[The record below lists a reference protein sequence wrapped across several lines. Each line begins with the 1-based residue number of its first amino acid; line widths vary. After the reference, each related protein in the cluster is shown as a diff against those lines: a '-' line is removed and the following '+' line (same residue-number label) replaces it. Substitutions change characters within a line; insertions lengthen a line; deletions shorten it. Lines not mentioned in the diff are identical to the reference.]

1 MKNAHIF
8 YSGLLVALMN
18 VIMISG
24 CSDSS
29 TDRATEEPKVN
40 YPGFIADVSGAVNS
54 KVSGDGIVTYLP
66 PKERDNI
73 TGNRPGYYLLANNLL
88 ANPPDELE
96 PIITFRIP
104 HGAQPGN
111 YLLTT
116 PDPLKI
122 GEDFDAQVEMVKEGE
137 LVSYQSNT
145 EGTITLDN
153 FSLDHNQGE
162 THTTNTVKGT
172 FQFITENNEG
182 EQVSVNGTFDF
193 SPAMPNPENT
203 FHEFSKT

>member
-1 MKNAHIF
+1 MKNAYIF
-8 YSGLLVALMN
+8 YPGLLIALMN
-18 VIMISG
+18 VFMMSG

-54 KVSGDGIVTYLP
+54 KVSGSGIVTYLP

-88 ANPPDELE
+88 ANPPDEQE

-104 HGAQPGN
+104 DGAQPGN

-137 LVSYQSNT
+137 FVSYQSNT

-153 FSLDHNQGE
+153 FSPDHTQKE
-162 THTTNTVKGT
+162 TPTSNTVKGT
-172 FQFITENNEG
+172 FRFITENNEG

-193 SPAMPNPENT
+193 SPAMPNRENT

>member
-1 MKNAHIF
+1 MKNAYIF
-8 YSGLLVALMN
+8 YPGLLIALMN
-18 VIMISG
+18 VFMMSG

-54 KVSGDGIVTYLP
+54 KVSGSGIVTYLP

-88 ANPPDELE
+88 ATPPDEQE

-104 HGAQPGN
+104 DGAQPGN

-137 LVSYQSNT
+137 FVSYQSNT

-153 FSLDHNQGE
+153 FSPDHNQGE

-193 SPAMPNPENT
+193 SPAMPNRENT